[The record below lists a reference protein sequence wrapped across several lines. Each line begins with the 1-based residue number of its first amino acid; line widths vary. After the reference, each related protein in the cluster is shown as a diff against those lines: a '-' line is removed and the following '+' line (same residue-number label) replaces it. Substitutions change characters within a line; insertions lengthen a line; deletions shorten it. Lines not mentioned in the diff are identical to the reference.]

1 MGMPRVAVI
10 GGSIGGLTAANLLRD
25 IGCEVDVYER
35 TPQLLSGFGT
45 GIVVQPELV
54 RYLVERA
61 GASLDDVSVPSSS
74 MRYYDASTSRL
85 QGEVDAGW
93 RFTAYNAVYRKLLD
107 AFGTERY
114 HLGRALTRI
123 QQTEAGPVVE
133 FAEGPPAAAD
143 LVVCS
148 DGGGSVARTALLG
161 VQPAYAGYVTWRGMV
176 DQDEVSAQTWEFF
189 QDSFSYGLLPDS
201 HLIAYPI
208 PQVGA
213 DGRLTG
219 RPRLNFQWYWNVAEG
234 PELDA
239 LMTCCEGNRRPVS
252 VHYDLLAE
260 PNLAEFRDRAAREL
274 DGPFRELIT
283 AAATPFVTIVSDA
296 EIDRMAFGNVVLI
309 GDAAITP
316 RPHAAAGAAKAASDA
331 WSLAAHLEKAGG
343 NLAAALPAWEPAQLA
358 VGHAYLAKVRAMAA
372 VLQHG
377 GDFPPGAQEY
387 RFGLPEVT
395 GFPRVPGLN
404 EE

>member
-1 MGMPRVAVI
+1 MGMPKVAVV

-54 RYLVERA
+54 RYLVERTDA
-61 GASLDDVSVPSSS
+61 TLDDVSVPSSS
-74 MRYYDASTSRL
+74 MRYYDASTSQL
-85 QGEVDAGW
+85 QGEVDGEW
-93 RFTAYNAVYRKLLD
+93 RFTAYNAIYRQLLD

-114 HLGRALTRI
+114 HLGRALERVT
-123 QQTEAGPVVE
+123 QTETGPVLE
-133 FAEGPPAAAD
+133 FADGPPVVAD

-161 VQPAYAGYVTWRGMV
+161 VQPTYAGYVTWRGMV
-176 DQDEVSAQTWEFF
+176 DEDQVSPATWAFF
-189 QDSFSYGLLPDS
+189 QDSFNYGLLPDS
-201 HLIAYPI
+201 HIIAYPI
-208 PQVGA
+208 PQVSA

-219 RPRLNFQWYWNVAEG
+219 HARLNFQWYWNVAEG

-239 LMTCCEGNRRPVS
+239 LMTCCEGVRRPVS
-252 VHYDLLAE
+252 VHHDLLAE
-260 PNLAEFRDRAAREL
+260 CNLDEFRDRAGREL
-274 DGPFRELIT
+274 DGPFRELIQ
-283 AAATPFVTIVSDA
+283 AAPKPFVTLVSDA
-296 EIDRMAFGNVVLI
+296 SIDQMAFGNVVLI

-331 WSLAAHLEKAGG
+331 WNLAEQIELAGG
-343 NLAAALPAWEPAQLA
+343 TLAQALPAWEPRQLA
-358 VGHAYLAKVRAMAA
+358 IGHAYLAKVRAMAE

-377 GDFPPGAQEY
+377 GEFPAGAPQY
-387 RFGLPEVT
+387 RFGLPQSA
-395 GFPRVPGLN
+395 
-404 EE
+404 